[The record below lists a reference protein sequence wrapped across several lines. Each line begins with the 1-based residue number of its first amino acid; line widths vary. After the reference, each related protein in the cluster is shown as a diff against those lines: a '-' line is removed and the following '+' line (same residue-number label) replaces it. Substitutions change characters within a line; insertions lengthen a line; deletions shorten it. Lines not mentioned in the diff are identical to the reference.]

1 MKECAERVERVKEAI
16 AAVFTPCESDE
27 DVKVFA
33 DSLSNL
39 VQYYSDQA
47 LGTLKMYGEVRTEMT
62 VIDNPPKA
70 EVEVK
75 QETEVKAE
83 VKTNAVENAEVPE
96 PKAEESVRKFQGV
109 PQIMEITAKVRKD
122 LGLKLTKYV
131 KKDGTESKCYI
142 FKGAEQKS
150 TKVLH
155 DLLAQKAFA
164 AIAHYKG
171 WADGYMI
178 NEKDVN
184 EFVKLSGVNIT
195 KVS

>member
-1 MKECAERVERVKEAI
+1 MKECAERVERVKKAI
-16 AAVFTPCESDE
+16 AAVFTPCENDE
-27 DVKVFA
+27 DVKVLA
-33 DSLSNL
+33 DSLGNL
-39 VQYYSDQA
+39 VQYYSGQA
-47 LGTLKMYGEVRTEMT
+47 SSTLKAYGEVRTEVPVT
-62 VIDNPPKA
+62 DNSSK
-70 EVEVK
+70 VEVDAK
-75 QETEVKAE
+75 QETGVQAK
-83 VKTNAVENAEVPE
+83 VTENATVPE
-96 PKAEESVRKFQGV
+96 PKGEEHVRKFQGV
-109 PQIMEITAKVRKD
+109 TQIMEITAEVRKN
-122 LGLKLTKYV
+122 LGLRLTKYV

>member
-1 MKECAERVERVKEAI
+1 MKECAERVERVKKTI
-16 AAVFTPCESDE
+16 AAVFTPCENDE
-27 DVKVFA
+27 DVKVLA
-33 DSLSNL
+33 DSLGNL
-39 VQYYSDQA
+39 VQYYSGQA
-47 LGTLKMYGEVRTEMT
+47 SSTLKAYGEVRTEVAVT
-62 VIDNPPKA
+62 DNSSKA
-70 EVEVK
+70 EVDAK
-75 QETEVKAE
+75 QETGVQAK
-83 VKTNAVENAEVPE
+83 VTENATVSE
-96 PKAEESVRKFQGV
+96 PKGEEHVRKFQGV
-109 PQIMEITAKVRKD
+109 PQIMEITAEVRKN
-122 LGLKLTKYV
+122 LGLRLTKYV

>member
-1 MKECAERVERVKEAI
+1 MKECAERVERVKRAI

-27 DVKVFA
+27 DVKVLA

-47 LGTLKMYGEVRTEMT
+47 SSTLKAYGEVRTEVAVT
-62 VIDNPPKA
+62 DNSSKSELDA
-70 EVEVK
+70 K
-75 QETEVKAE
+75 QETGVQAD
-83 VKTNAVENAEVPE
+83 AAENAAVPE
-96 PKAEESVRKFQGV
+96 PKGEEHVRKFQGV
-109 PQIMEITAKVRKD
+109 PQIMEITAEVREN
-122 LGLKLTKYV
+122 LGLRLTKYV

>member
-1 MKECAERVERVKEAI
+1 MKECAERVERVKKAI
-16 AAVFTPCESDE
+16 AAVFTPCENDE
-27 DVKVFA
+27 DVKVLA
-33 DSLSNL
+33 DSLGNL
-39 VQYYSDQA
+39 VQYYSGQA
-47 LGTLKMYGEVRTEMT
+47 SSTLKAYGEVRTEVAVT
-62 VIDNPPKA
+62 DNSSKA
-70 EVEVK
+70 EVDAK
-75 QETEVKAE
+75 QETGVQAK
-83 VKTNAVENAEVPE
+83 VTENATVSE
-96 PKAEESVRKFQGV
+96 PKGEEHVRKFQGV
-109 PQIMEITAKVRKD
+109 PQIMEITAEVRKN
-122 LGLKLTKYV
+122 LGLRLTKYV

>member
-1 MKECAERVERVKEAI
+1 MKECAERVERVKKAI
-16 AAVFTPCESDE
+16 AAVFTPCENEE
-27 DVKVFA
+27 DVKVLA
-33 DSLSNL
+33 DSLGNL
-39 VQYYSDQA
+39 VQYYSGQA
-47 LGTLKMYGEVRTEMT
+47 SSTLKAYGEVRTEVAVT
-62 VIDNPPKA
+62 DNSSKA
-70 EVEVK
+70 EVDAK
-75 QETEVKAE
+75 QETGVQAKVA
-83 VKTNAVENAEVPE
+83 ENATVPE
-96 PKAEESVRKFQGV
+96 PKGEEHVRKFQGV
-109 PQIMEITAKVRKD
+109 TQIMEITAEVRKN
-122 LGLKLTKYV
+122 LGLRLTKYV

>member
-1 MKECAERVERVKEAI
+1 MKECAERVERVKKAI
-16 AAVFTPCESDE
+16 AAVFTPCENDE
-27 DVKVFA
+27 DVKVLA
-33 DSLSNL
+33 DSLGNL
-39 VQYYSDQA
+39 VQYYSGQA
-47 LGTLKMYGEVRTEMT
+47 SSTLKAYGEVRTEVPVT
-62 VIDNPPKA
+62 DNSSKA
-70 EVEVK
+70 EVDAK
-75 QETEVKAE
+75 QETGVQAK
-83 VKTNAVENAEVPE
+83 VTENATVPE
-96 PKAEESVRKFQGV
+96 PKGEEHVRKFQGV
-109 PQIMEITAKVRKD
+109 AQIMEITAEVRKN
-122 LGLKLTKYV
+122 LGLRLTKYV

>member
-1 MKECAERVERVKEAI
+1 MKECAERVERVKKAI
-16 AAVFTPCESDE
+16 AAVFTPCENDE
-27 DVKVFA
+27 DVKVLA
-33 DSLSNL
+33 DSLGNL
-39 VQYYSDQA
+39 VQYYSGQA
-47 LGTLKMYGEVRTEMT
+47 SSTLKAYGEVRTEVAVT
-62 VIDNPPKA
+62 DNSSKA
-70 EVEVK
+70 EVDAK
-75 QETEVKAE
+75 QETGVQAK
-83 VKTNAVENAEVPE
+83 VTENATVPE
-96 PKAEESVRKFQGV
+96 PKGEEHVRKFQGV
-109 PQIMEITAKVRKD
+109 PQIMEITAEVRKN
-122 LGLKLTKYV
+122 LGLRLTKYV

>member
-1 MKECAERVERVKEAI
+1 MKECAERVERVKKAI
-16 AAVFTPCESDE
+16 AAVFTPCENDE
-27 DVKVFA
+27 DVKVLA
-33 DSLSNL
+33 DSLGNL
-39 VQYYSDQA
+39 VQYYSGQA
-47 LGTLKMYGEVRTEMT
+47 SSTLKAYGEVRTEVPVT
-62 VIDNPPKA
+62 DNSSK
-70 EVEVK
+70 VEVDAK
-75 QETEVKAE
+75 QETGVQAK
-83 VKTNAVENAEVPE
+83 VTENATVPE
-96 PKAEESVRKFQGV
+96 PKGEEYVRKFQGV
-109 PQIMEITAKVRKD
+109 TQIMEITAEVRKN

-178 NEKDVN
+178 NEKDVK

>member
-1 MKECAERVERVKEAI
+1 MKECAERVERVKKAI
-16 AAVFTPCESDE
+16 AAVFTPCENDE
-27 DVKVFA
+27 DVKVLA
-33 DSLSNL
+33 DSLGNL
-39 VQYYSDQA
+39 VQYYSGLA
-47 LGTLKMYGEVRTEMT
+47 SSTLKAYGEVRTEVPVT
-62 VIDNPPKA
+62 DNSSKA
-70 EVEVK
+70 EVDAK
-75 QETEVKAE
+75 QETGVQAK
-83 VKTNAVENAEVPE
+83 VTENATVPE
-96 PKAEESVRKFQGV
+96 PKGEEHVRKFQGV
-109 PQIMEITAKVRKD
+109 AQIMEITAEVRKN
-122 LGLKLTKYV
+122 LGLRLTKYV

>member
-1 MKECAERVERVKEAI
+1 MKECAECVERVKRAI
-16 AAVFTPCESDE
+16 AAVFTPCENDE
-27 DVKVFA
+27 DVRVLA

-47 LGTLKMYGEVRTEMT
+47 SSTLKAYGEVRTE
-62 VIDNPPKA
+62 VVVVGNSSKSELDA
-70 EVEVK
+70 K
-75 QETEVKAE
+75 QETEVQADTAE
-83 VKTNAVENAEVPE
+83 NVAVPE
-96 PKAEESVRKFQGV
+96 PKSEEHVRKFQGV
-109 PQIMEITAKVRKD
+109 PQIMEITAEVRD
-122 LGLKLTKYV
+122 NLGLRLTKYV

>member
-1 MKECAERVERVKEAI
+1 MRNRKLECKQ
-16 AAVFTPCESDE
+16 
-27 DVKVFA
+27 KV
-33 DSLSNL
+33 
-39 VQYYSDQA
+39 
-47 LGTLKMYGEVRTEMT
+47 T
-62 VIDNPPKA
+62 
-70 EVEVK
+70 
-75 QETEVKAE
+75 
-83 VKTNAVENAEVPE
+83 ENATVSE
-96 PKAEESVRKFQGV
+96 PKGEEHVRKFQGV
-109 PQIMEITAKVRKD
+109 PQIMEITAEVRKN
-122 LGLKLTKYV
+122 LGLRLTKYV

>member
-1 MKECAERVERVKEAI
+1 MKECAERVERVKKAI
-16 AAVFTPCESDE
+16 AAVFTPCENDE
-27 DVKVFA
+27 DVKVLA
-33 DSLSNL
+33 DSLGNL
-39 VQYYSDQA
+39 VQYYSGQA
-47 LGTLKMYGEVRTEMT
+47 SSTLKAYGEVRTEVPVT
-62 VIDNPPKA
+62 DNSSKA
-70 EVEVK
+70 EVDAK
-75 QETEVKAE
+75 QETGVQAKVA
-83 VKTNAVENAEVPE
+83 ENATVPE
-96 PKAEESVRKFQGV
+96 PKGEEHVRKFQGV
-109 PQIMEITAKVRKD
+109 TQIMEITAEVRKN
-122 LGLKLTKYV
+122 LGLRLTKYV